1 MVVLIKKNKSNATDK
16 RRKKQCKN
24 SDVEQIVKKTKSKS
38 YIREDDNIIYG
49 KEKPTITNGIVRYS
63 EKYNPILEYCEQIEQ
78 KQVIVSTK
86 IKKTFAKIKK
96 DLENKQ
102 SEWYYSS
109 HRANHIIEFAEN
121 FCRHSKGK
129 QGGKKI
135 VLELWEKAILAT
147 IFGFININGIR
158 KYQRAVLIIGKKNG
172 KSLLGSIIGLYLQIG
187 DGESGPEVY
196 AVATK
201 KDQSKIIWQ
210 ESKSM
215 VRKSP
220 TLRKRIKPLTHELD
234 SREFNDGI
242 FKPLASDSDTL
253 DGLNIH
259 GVLMDEFHQ
268 WKNGRPLYDIM
279 ADGITAREQPLI
291 FMCSTAGTIR
301 EDIYD
306 EIYEEAELT
315 INSYEL
321 EEGYIDERS
330 IFFVY
335 ELDTREEWTDEQCWY
350 KANPGLGTIKNLRTL
365 KEKVERAK
373 ENNTLVKN
381 LVCKEFNIRET
392 STEAWLNFDDINNT
406 TKFDIMELKP
416 SYGIGGSDLSSTTDL
431 TCGTIIFMMP
441 NDSNIYVEQMYFLPE
456 DLLEQRVREDK
467 IPYDKW
473 KEQGI
478 LRVSQGN
485 KVHYRDVKK
494 WFVEMKE
501 VCDIYIPFHGY
512 DGWSASYYIE
522 DMKDYFGKSAM
533 EEVRQG
539 KKTLSAPMKSLGAD
553 LKAKKVIYNNNPIL
567 KWCLAN
573 VTVDRDKNNNIQP
586 IKGSNSK
593 RRIDGFASLLDA
605 YVVLERHYDEYI
617 SLI

>member
-1 MVVLIKKNKSNATDK
+1 MIGV
-16 RRKKQCKN
+16 
-24 SDVEQIVKKTKSKS
+24 
-38 YIREDDNIIYG
+38 IRNNGDIIYG
-49 KEKPTITNGIVRYS
+49 NVKPTVKNGLRKYPGD
-63 EKYNPILEYCEQIEQ
+63 YNPILEYCEQIEK
-78 KQVIVSTK
+78 KQVVVSLK
-86 IKKTFAKIKK
+86 VKKTYRKIKK
-96 DLENKQ
+96 DLQNNK
-102 SEWYYSS
+102 SEWYYSA

-135 VLELWEKAILAT
+135 ILELWEKAMLAT
-147 IFGFININGIR
+147 VFGFINIDGVR

-172 KSLLGSIIGLYLQIG
+172 KSLLASIVGLYLQIG

-220 TLRKRIKPLTHELD
+220 ALRKRIKSLTHELD
-234 SREFNDGI
+234 SREYNDGI
-242 FKPLASDSDTL
+242 FKPLASDTDTL

-315 INSYEL
+315 INGYEL
-321 EEGYIDERS
+321 EDGYTDERS
-330 IFFVY
+330 VFFVY
-335 ELDTREEWTDEQCWY
+335 ELDTRSEWTQENKWY

-365 KEKVERAK
+365 NEKVERAK
-373 ENNTLVKN
+373 KNNTLVKN

-392 STEAWLNFDDINNT
+392 SSEAWLPFEDVNNT
-406 TKFDIMELKP
+406 AEFDVSKLKP
-416 SYGIGGSDLSSTTDL
+416 KYGIGGSDLSSTTDL
-431 TCGTIIFMMP
+431 TCGTIIFMLP
-441 NDSNIYVEQMYFLPE
+441 DDKNLYVLQMYFLPE
-456 DLLEQRVREDK
+456 DLLEQRTREDK

-473 KEQGI
+473 HEQGL
-478 LRVSQGN
+478 LRLSQGN
-485 KVHYRDVKK
+485 KVHYRDVKN
-494 WFVEMKE
+494 WFVEMTE
-501 VCDIYIPFHGY
+501 ANDIYIPYHGY
-512 DGWSASYYIE
+512 DSWSSTYYVE
-522 DMKDYFGKSAM
+522 DMKDYYGINSM
-533 EEVRQG
+533 EQVIQG

-553 LKAKKVIYNNNPIL
+553 LRSKKVIYNNNPIL
-567 KWCLAN
+567 KWCLSN
-573 VTVDRDKNNNIQP
+573 VTVDRDKNGNIQP
-586 IKGSNSK
+586 VKGSNSK

-605 YVVLERHYDEYI
+605 YVVLERHYDEYM

>member
-1 MVVLIKKNKSNATDK
+1 MVDLTKEIKPTIKKS
-16 RRKKQCKN
+16 RRKEQCK
-24 SDVEQIVKKTKSKS
+24 ITKANI
-38 YIREDDNIIYG
+38 YIREDEDIIYG
-49 KEKPTITNGIVRYS
+49 KEKPTTTANGIRRYS
-63 EKYNPILEYCEQIEQ
+63 EKYNPILEYCEQIEK
-78 KQVIVSTK
+78 KQVIVSVK
-86 IKKTFAKIKK
+86 IKKTFAKIKS

-102 SEWYYSS
+102 SEWYYST

-321 EEGYIDERS
+321 EEGYTDERS
-330 IFFVY
+330 VFFVY
-335 ELDTREEWTDEQCWY
+335 ELDTREEWTEEESWY

-365 KEKVERAK
+365 REKVDRAK

-406 TKFDIMELKP
+406 AVFDIMKLKP

-522 DMKDYFGKSAM
+522 DMKDYFGKNAM

-573 VTVDRDKNNNIQP
+573 VTVDRDKNDNIQP